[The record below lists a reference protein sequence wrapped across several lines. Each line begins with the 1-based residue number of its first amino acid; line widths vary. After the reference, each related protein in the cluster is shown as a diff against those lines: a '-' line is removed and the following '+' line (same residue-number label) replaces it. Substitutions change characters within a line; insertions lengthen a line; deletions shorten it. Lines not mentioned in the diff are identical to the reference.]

1 MAFLTDLF
9 VNFTQFPNSENVS
22 VEGKFI
28 KWKRFYDA
36 SSDPLNLPID
46 ENLLEQYISTE
57 TQEIS
62 QQTDQRCDYE
72 INLPSLPLELVSNN
86 CQLPDDLIAIQNSAD
101 CYRNFKLE
109 TMNSGNQ
116 KQWCAATKT
125 EQPEHAEQNVE
136 SEHVEQTHTKAV
148 PQPKGKNINL
158 LKDLY
163 EQTIETPKRKKKE
176 TSKPRKRKRAPCET
190 VTKNTPHHHRPLV
203 PEDLPKMQP

>member
-9 VNFTQFPNSENVS
+9 VNFTQFPNSENNS

-36 SSDPLNLPID
+36 SSDPLNLPYTVD
-46 ENLLEQYISTE
+46 ENLLEQYISTD

-72 INLPSLPLELVSNN
+72 ITLPSLPLLQTSQPMELVSNN

-125 EQPEHAEQNVE
+125 EQPEHTEHVE
-136 SEHVEQTHTKAV
+136 SEHVEQIYTKAV
-148 PQPKGKNINL
+148 PQQPKGKNINQ
-158 LKDLY
+158 LKELY
-163 EQTIETPKRKKKE
+163 EQTIETPKRKKK
-176 TSKPRKRKRAPCET
+176 KRQSLENENVRPAKR
-190 VTKNTPHHHRPLV
+190 
-203 PEDLPKMQP
+203 